1 MMHLPNIVQAMRDK
15 AAEKIKRRPC
25 HTNRAS
31 SLGYFTPSIGGCVRR
46 GVYERT
52 HWQEKEMH
60 DVGLQLIFDEGNN
73 QEETVLRDM
82 RAAGFTIAEQQTMY
96 EFKEYQIT
104 GHIDGKLYIKEG
116 EETIAVPIE
125 IKSMSPQIFD
135 GIETFED
142 FKKKP
147 WTRAYMVQIA
157 IYMLMQQI
165 DEAVFVLKNKSTGEI
180 KQVNVQFDK
189 ELTDDA
195 LAAAQSINDHIAA
208 GTLPDGTQNIDT
220 CKKCPFKLIC
230 KPQLNFGVELKIEDD
245 PGMEQK
251 IDRYLELKADSEE
264 CVDLWKES
272 IQPKMKASAVAQ
284 GGELKMLLG
293 KYSLKGNIDAKGS
306 FRGHSITKV

>member
-1 MMHLPNIVQAMRDK
+1 MIDIPNIVKALENK

-25 HTNRAS
+25 HVNRAS
-31 SLGYFTPSIGGCVRR
+31 SLGYFTPAVGGCVRR

-52 HWQEKEMH
+52 HWQEKELH

-73 QEETVLRDM
+73 QEELVLRDM

-96 EFKEYQIT
+96 EFKEYQIS
-104 GHIDGKLYIKEG
+104 GHIDGKLIINNGDEPVA
-116 EETIAVPIE
+116 IPIE
-125 IKSMSPQIFD
+125 IKSMSPNIFD
-135 GIETFED
+135 GIQTFED

-157 IYMLMQQI
+157 IYMLLQEI
-165 DEAVFVLKNKSTGEI
+165 DEAIFILKNKSTGEI

-189 ELTDDA
+189 DLTDDA
-195 LAAAQSINDHIAA
+195 LAAAKAINEHVAA

-220 CKKCPFKLIC
+220 CKKCPFKVVC
-230 KPQLNFGVELKIEDD
+230 KPQLNFGVELRVEDD
-245 PGMEQK
+245 PDMERK
-251 IDRYLELKADSEE
+251 IDRYLELKVDAQE
-264 CVDLWKES
+264 CDDLWKDS

-284 GGELKMLLG
+284 GGELKLLLG
-293 KYSLKGNIDAKGS
+293 KYSLKGSIDSRGA